1 MPFITEKFYRG
12 KNAGT
17 ENGSGLGLY
26 IVKYIAE
33 QSGGS
38 IELINHKNGEKG
50 LEAVVSLPV
59 KNYKKD
65 FS

>member
-1 MPFITEKFYRG
+1 MPFITDKFYRG
-12 KNAGT
+12 RNCGS

-33 QSGGS
+33 KSGGS
-38 IELINHKNGEKG
+38 LLLQNRSGGETG

-59 KNYKKD
+59 VP
-65 FS
+65 FLRTP